1 MGSVI
6 VMVECNGVVV
16 KVWLVPN
23 LQLYIFGSSEDELAA
38 LLLQRSGSVSKSE
51 RFEAFDF
58 SYWVDQPEV

>member
-1 MGSVI
+1 M
-6 VMVECNGVVV
+6 V